1 MRKSKALI
9 SWKRLLKTEEIERK
23 RKTIM
28 NTKKREIKIKYIM
41 SLNNFI

>member
-9 SWKRLLKTEEIERK
+9 SWKRLLKTEELERK

-28 NTKKREIKIKYIM
+28 NTKKEK
-41 SLNNFI
+41 